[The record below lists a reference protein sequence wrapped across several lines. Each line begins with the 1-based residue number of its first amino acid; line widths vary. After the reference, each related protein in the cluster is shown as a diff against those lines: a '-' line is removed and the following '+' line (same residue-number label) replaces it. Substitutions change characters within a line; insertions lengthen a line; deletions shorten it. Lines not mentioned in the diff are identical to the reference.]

1 MVSRS
6 DLSACKA
13 CLCEA
18 TRKAARAVISIFDRE
33 LAPHGIRNTQYTILT
48 TLELRGATSLGELAK
63 FLELDRTTLTRNL
76 ALIEEKNWV
85 QSRLAA
91 KDNRSRVLSV
101 TNEGRAIVF
110 SAFPAWRKAQD
121 QVAAA
126 VQGHDLALLSHL
138 AAIEH

>member
-1 MVSRS
+1 MTSSS
-6 DLSACKA
+6 DLWACRG

-18 TRKAARAVISIFDRE
+18 TRKAARAVIAIFDRE
-33 LAPHGIRNTQYTILT
+33 LAPYGIRNSQYTILT

-76 ALIEEKNWV
+76 ALIEAKNWV
-85 QSRLAA
+85 RSLPAPG
-91 KDNRSRVLSV
+91 DNRSRVLSV